1 MAYGQ
6 FPPGGGQFPPGG
18 GFPGGG
24 DPISQMRADLATLRR
39 EFESRYGNI
48 AQHIRRRDD
57 VLENASRKLGEIAAA
72 VDVLKTTRFGI
83 DDSPGLVRIEN
94 IPGRRVPFTF
104 LVDIPIGANTTSIQQ
119 GSLTISQEGP
129 FVAVKRM
136 ATFQSAFEF
145 QVNPIDGIIDAPARY
160 SGRSFGRFRPVS
172 SSWDIM
178 DAQTQIRQEPALQFG
193 GAGYGALG
201 TTSISDGLPAFTSAA
216 SGFRTMEFDGR
227 IAVINA
233 GSSYP
238 RQNIPVPSAFWS
250 TSINAP
256 WDLGALD
263 FFERGEVIT
272 VQVSPTH
279 VNNPPV
285 GNADGKNI
293 YYGQLFA
300 GAGSTIGFP
309 FLSGQYDPHEGI
321 VTPGAFLY
329 EPGAEPSPGTWGTV
343 KTDPIVRLPDGILTI
358 GWEGYRIIQPVAP

>member
-1 MAYGQ
+1 MAY
-6 FPPGGGQFPPGG
+6 GQFPPGG
-18 GFPGGG
+18 GFPGGA
-24 DPISQMRADLATLRR
+24 DPISQMRSDLARLRQD
-39 EFESRYGNI
+39 FESRYGNI

-83 DDSPGLVRIEN
+83 DDAPGLVRIEN

-145 QVNPIDGIIDAPARY
+145 QVNPINGIIDSPARY

-172 SSWDIM
+172 SAWDLL
-178 DAQTQIRQEPALQFG
+178 DAQGPIKQDPALQ
-193 GAGYGALG
+193 LG
-201 TTSISDGLPAFTSAA
+201 LGLTPPSAISDGLPAFTSSA

-250 TSINAP
+250 MSINAP

-293 YYGQLFA
+293 YFGQLLA
-300 GAGSTIGFP
+300 PAGSVIGFP

-321 VTPGAFLY
+321 VTPGAYVLDNGVD
-329 EPGAEPSPGTWGTV
+329 PVVVGTAQ
-343 KTDPIVRLPDGILTI
+343 TDPIVRLPDGILTL